1 MREEQNRREQFSHGS
16 VSTMLPP
23 SVSGKQ
29 GSLLLQEQDSG
40 ASVSIDLEPA
50 MGQLSLQKTMYDDT
64 VSFIN
69 FLEIFKISLNKDK
82 IVV

>member
-23 SVSGKQ
+23 SVTGNQ
-29 GSLLLQEQDSG
+29 GSLLLQEQDSS

-50 MGQLSLQKTMYDDT
+50 MGQLSLQKPIYDDT
-64 VSFIN
+64 VILIIPSTN
-69 FLEIFKISLNKDK
+69 
-82 IVV
+82 